1 MDIRINNLQ
10 DLINIL
16 EEDDYEEILTRY
28 LDNRHRLA
36 SSTLLNR
43 NYIDEQDLIQ
53 EELEQ
58 GESIQ
63 EEDSEEESTPEE
75 IDLPSYITNLLNNLN
90 NPDPNMI
97 QYIRSIQND
106 DGSMERSRRRLNNLP
121 IFFPNI
127 NSNETIDISEVTNN
141 MINDLMNNNLPQENI
156 NRPLSI
162 DGHSKLNEYR
172 VWTSLEGS
180 CCICQEEYSWLDKV
194 VELPCKHKFHS
205 SCIHKWFTNR
215 STCPICRYDLNP
227 SHDNDSL
234 IRNILNLSRY
244 ATNILEYGARNFIN

>member
-1 MDIRINNLQ
+1 MDIRIDNLQ

-16 EEDDYEEILTRY
+16 EQDDYEEILTRY
-28 LDNRHRLA
+28 LYNRHRLA

-53 EELEQ
+53 EELPQEQ
-58 GESIQ
+58 LTQESTQEQLPQEQLTQ
-63 EEDSEEESTPEE
+63 EELEH
-75 IDLPSYITNLLNNLN
+75 IDQPPYITTLLNNLN
-90 NPDPNMI
+90 NPDPNFT
-97 QYIRSIQND
+97 QYIRSIEID
-106 DGSMERSRRRLNNLP
+106 HEGLNNLP
-121 IFFPNI
+121 VFFPNI
-127 NSNETIDISEVTNN
+127 DSNETIDISELANN
-141 MINDLMNNNLPQENI
+141 MINDLTNNNLPQENI

-180 CCICQEEYSWLDKV
+180 CCICQEEYRWLDKV

-227 SHDNDSL
+227 SNDNDSL

-244 ATNILEYGARNFIN
+244 VTNILEYGARNFIN